1 MFVLKEGPTIH
12 ILWKH
17 AVFTPFALEIV
28 IRGCEYYLIWKLSRD
43 SRRKTNWRW
52 REDVKSRTVSMLCRP
67 PLLFQHGCSACAL
80 KYRTDWRLT
89 RSLPYRASLF
99 LVYIKFVWMQIPFC
113 TSLLLLV
120 LFSGITF
127 TNYSFQWALLSSKQL
142 TASQKLFPVQWFEL
156 VYLVCL
162 FMNNVWK
169 LRRAGGG
176 FKWK

>member
-1 MFVLKEGPTIH
+1 MKVIARQPKKNELAVERGRKVPNG
-12 ILWKH
+12 LH
-17 AVFTPFALEIV
+17 AV
-28 IRGCEYYLIWKLSRD
+28 S
-43 SRRKTNWRW
+43 
-52 REDVKSRTVSMLCRP
+52 P

-162 FMNNVWK
+162 FMNNV
-169 LRRAGGG
+169 
-176 FKWK
+176 